1 MSQTGK
7 GVNDIY
13 NVIGGVGRVVYADSG
28 EPYPTDLSDILNT
41 STGVLASGWNDFGAT
56 DGGFKIA
63 VSYEK
68 TEWEVDQENS
78 PIDEFLTRWNYRLE
92 TTLVEVSL
100 ENLKVICEG
109 TAITTDAGQTP
120 DERTISFGSPGAVTE
135 RLMAY
140 LHDKR
145 PYAADGVGKIR
156 AYVFRKARYG
166 GNESSHEFIKGEKAK
181 IPVTFTLFPDTTL
194 ADSSNMMYIID
205 QMNT

>member
-7 GVNDIY
+7 SVQDIY
-13 NVIGGVGRVVYADSG
+13 NVIGGVGRVVYANSDIA
-28 EPYPTDLSDILNT
+28 YPATLSDILNPT
-41 STGVLASGWNDFGAT
+41 TGVLASGWNDFGAT

-100 ENLKVICEG
+100 ENLKIVWEG
-109 TAITTDAGQTP
+109 TAITTDTTPTP
-120 DERTISFGSPGAVTE
+120 DERLISFGTPSAVTE
-135 RLMAY
+135 RMMAY

-145 PYAADGVGKIR
+145 PVSGVGKIR

-166 GNESSHEFIKGEKAK
+166 GNESSHEFTKGEKAK
-181 IPVTFTLFPDTTL
+181 IPVTFNLFPDTTL
-194 ADSSNMMYIID
+194 ADTVNMMYAID
-205 QMNT
+205 QKNS